1 MVDCAA
7 AVEDAL
13 QSFSRTRAE
22 VVEHGYLMDT
32 GDRAKRCARF
42 GSGSLAFEVLAGVG
56 FERNGGSAPLLRTVV
71 HQAVFADI
79 KESATGAAIPL
90 VRQAAADVLLKM
102 IEVGKREH

>member
-1 MVDCAA
+1 MVECAA
-7 AVEDAL
+7 AVEDSL

-22 VVEHGYLMDT
+22 VVEHRYLMDT
-32 GDRAKRCARF
+32 RDGAERRAGFAAV
-42 GSGSLAFEVLAGVG
+42 SLALEVLACIG

-102 IEVGKREH
+102 IEVGKRKH